1 MARIARKH
9 ARLGVLTALAIGLV
23 AVVPA
28 PAGAKTAAPSAV
40 YVFPSSSSTVVA
52 SIGFIDDDEVGYFWS
67 AARGDRVSQ
76 TFSGPASVNAALL
89 KATVVTNVLNSGAE
103 VDWNLEINSV
113 VVGRFRVVEGFTG
126 VITLARTF
134 APISGPNYDIT
145 IRVTNEVPSGQGS
158 ITLAYAGAWI
168 HGIKLRPA

>member
-1 MARIARKH
+1 MDEHPASAD
-9 ARLGVLTALAIGLV
+9 
-23 AVVPA
+23 AVFDF
-28 PAGAKTAAPSAV
+28 PSAA
-40 YVFPSSSSTVVA
+40 SQVVA
-52 SIGFIDDDEVGYFWS
+52 SVGFIDDDEVGYFWS

-76 TFSGPASVNAALL
+76 TFSGPASVNAAQL

-103 VDWNLEINSV
+103 VDWNLEINSL

-126 VITLARTF
+126 TLTLARTF
-134 APISGPNYDIT
+134 APISGPNYDVT
-145 IRVTNEVPSGQGS
+145 IRVTNEVPSGEGS